1 MCRGCG
7 TGDVP
12 STAERRRSSHRA
24 STPGVGGGAA
34 RNTNSEVLS
43 LSTEGHAYSRTYVC
57 LSVGLSVGLSVC
69 LSVGL
74 SVCLSVGLSVSLSPP
89 SSLRLPSVFPPQAHP
104 RGRCRMGPVARSA
117 ESNDAHKI
125 NSIRSPCEEYEVVE
139 SCRSSIRSESR
150 PAVRVRCSR
159 RKTSPRHHSRN
170 EVLPRAR
177 SPFVRGIVA
186 LYRHGGSMLEF
197 ASCGGGVGLTDGG
210 FTRLDAHLGRTSS
223 HSPTRGRSLD
233 STLQTSCTGPRTSMP
248 RWSLCLRRRRTV
260 WTCP

>member
-7 TGDVP
+7 TGEVP
-12 STAERRRSSHRA
+12 CTAERRRSSHRA
-24 STPGVGGGAA
+24 STPLCWGLRGGGG
-34 RNTNSEVLS
+34 RSEHKQRGPLSVNRGTRVLTSVRMS
-43 LSTEGHAYSRTYVC
+43 LCLSPCLPVC
-57 LSVGLSVGLSVC
+57 LSVCPSVC
-69 LSVGL
+69 PSVRLSL
-74 SVCLSVGLSVSLSPP
+74 CL
-89 SSLRLPSVFPPQAHP
+89 LRLPSVPPQAHP